1 MRWRQRIILTQSSVN
16 WIKWTCLFAQAIC
29 KLVTIAIVHR
39 DDRIGA
45 GIALG
50 IFATGV
56 SVSVLLIASQDRP
69 FSGEISVKPDVL
81 LQGADLA
88 DLLREMTRGLIAG
101 HMHLAMTFPPEAQEI
116 VVLGCDL
123 TARPREVEG
132 EIPHLAAEVIG
143 PKKKIFG
150 QVAFA
155 ASEDPARKRGCGLA
169 HSSKCLG

>member
-29 KLVTIAIVHR
+29 KLDTIAIVHR

-69 FSGEISVKPDVL
+69 FSGEISVKPNVL
-81 LQGADLA
+81 CKSERSDLN
-88 DLLREMTRGLIAG
+88 
-101 HMHLAMTFPPEAQEI
+101 
-116 VVLGCDL
+116 
-123 TARPREVEG
+123 
-132 EIPHLAAEVIG
+132 
-143 PKKKIFG
+143 
-150 QVAFA
+150 
-155 ASEDPARKRGCGLA
+155 AS
-169 HSSKCLG
+169 SSFSHR